1 MRILIGKLCP
11 VSLSSCQCVGNHCV
25 FTGEASSLPQSEVPL
40 SDNSAYGQVTIVQQT
55 LSTAQYE
62 NITK

>member
-1 MRILIGKLCP
+1 M
-11 VSLSSCQCVGNHCV
+11 SLSSCQCVGNHCV
-25 FTGEASSLPQSEVPL
+25 FTGGASSLPQREVPV